1 MSSDA
6 MEKRSFR
13 CPASLWKA
21 VQAKTTKQ
29 NTDVSAVIRA
39 KLVEYVTNDED
50 TTAAPPW
57 R

>member
-1 MSSDA
+1 